1 MGQIEI
7 AEAIRTSA
15 GVFSDS
21 CVAPFGFPSSG
32 TALSLEFETGI
43 VEFSPADQVVVVRA
57 GTRLSQLNEEL
68 AHHGQGIP
76 HFFPVDF
83 ADPMLHQL
91 IGAGLPHAGEG
102 RFGTWRD
109 WVLGFKLLQADGT
122 VVKCG
127 SKAVKNVAGYD
138 VQRLMIGTRGTLAI
152 TLEVILRTSPI
163 AGWPPSREPVPHSE
177 EVWIQRTLATDLQSA
192 QQDRSD
198 LLAVDEDTATLWSS
212 TRPERRFAHDWS
224 IGPAQLPD
232 VPSALRPFY
241 HRAKSEFDPENK
253 LNPGAM
259 GDLF

>member
-1 MGQIEI
+1 MGHIEL
-7 AEAIRTSA
+7 AEAIRTSS
-15 GVFSDS
+15 GVFTDS
-21 CVAPFGFPSSG
+21 CAAPFGFPSSG
-32 TALSLEFETGI
+32 TALSLESETGI
-43 VEFSPADQVVVVRA
+43 VEFSPADQVVVVGA

-68 AHHGQGIP
+68 AANGQGIP
-76 HFFPVDF
+76 HFFSVDLG
-83 ADPMLHQL
+83 DPMLHQL

-122 VVKCG
+122 IVKCG

-163 AGWPPSREPVPHSE
+163 AAWPPPRDPVSHAG
-177 EVWIQRTLATDLQSA
+177 EVWIQRTLATDLDSA
-192 QQDRSD
+192 RQDRSD
-198 LLAVDEDTATLWSS
+198 LLAVDEDTATLWS
-212 TRPERRFAHDWS
+212 TARPERRFAQDWL
-224 IGPAQLPD
+224 IGPGQLPD
-232 VPSALRPFY
+232 VPPTLRPFY
-241 HRAKSEFDPENK
+241 QRAKSEFDPENK